1 MKGIILAGG
10 KGTRL
15 YPMTK
20 VTNKHLLP
28 VYNKPMIYYPLSVF
42 MLAGIKEI
50 LLITTPED
58 IDKFKSFMGD
68 GSQWGISL
76 EYKVQD
82 EPRGLA
88 DAFILG
94 EEFIG
99 DENVALILGDNIFY
113 KDAFQTML
121 SDAMERKK
129 GATVFAYHVSD
140 PERFGV
146 VELDENMKAISL
158 EEKPEKPK
166 SNHAVI
172 GLYFY
177 DNRVIEI
184 AKNLKPSP
192 RGEIEITDVNKAY
205 MELGELYV
213 QPLGRGAAWMDVG
226 QPDALLE
233 ASQFIATI
241 EKRQGLKI
249 ADLDEIAAM
258 QKAKS

>member
-10 KGTRL
+10 QGTRL

-42 MLAGIKEI
+42 MLAGIDEI
-50 LLITTPED
+50 LIITTPED
-58 IDKFKSFMGD
+58 IEKFKRVLGD
-68 GSQWGISL
+68 GSQWGLSL
-76 EYKVQD
+76 HYKIQE

-99 DENVALILGDNIFY
+99 SDPVALILGDNIFY
-113 KDAFQTML
+113 KDAFQAML
-121 SDAMERKK
+121 SDAMSREK
-129 GATVFAYHVSD
+129 GATVFAYHVAD

-146 VELDENMKAISL
+146 VELDDNHKAISL
-158 EEKPEKPK
+158 EEKPQNPK
-166 SNHAVI
+166 SNYAVI

-184 AKNLKPSP
+184 AKNLKPSA

-205 MELGELYV
+205 MELGDLYV

-241 EKRQGLKI
+241 ERRQGLRI
-249 ADLDEIAAM
+249 ADLDEIYENS
-258 QKAKS
+258 QN